1 MRKVLLLFAMIAS
14 LSFTAAPV
22 AMAQDDIDLESISET
37 VMDADSQ
44 KLITAMETPMADDDL
59 PAGFS
64 DATYTDPEA
73 ATGDE
78 GVLPASDLE
87 GAEGSVAYM
96 VDWDPTSAEG
106 TPEATASPVDDAF
119 AVRIATLNYVF
130 FDQEIT
136 SDDLD
141 DFKTEAEKSLQSEG
155 GADASVDTVQF
166 NGTDAV
172 LLTYE
177 INEDDIVSIVQ
188 MLAVPVGNTMVIS
201 MVVEAG
207 TDVDAEAVLGAS
219 EELALAGARHLG
231 TVAED
236 AK

>member
-1 MRKVLLLFAMIAS
+1 
-14 LSFTAAPV
+14 
-22 AMAQDDIDLESISET
+22 
-37 VMDADSQ
+37 
-44 KLITAMETPMADDDL
+44 
-59 PAGFS
+59 
-64 DATYTDPEA
+64 
-73 ATGDE
+73 
-78 GVLPASDLE
+78 
-87 GAEGSVAYM
+87 
-96 VDWDPTSAEG
+96 
-106 TPEATASPVDDAF
+106 
-119 AVRIATLNYVF
+119 
-130 FDQEIT
+130 
-136 SDDLD
+136 
-141 DFKTEAEKSLQSEG
+141 
-155 GADASVDTVQF
+155 VQF